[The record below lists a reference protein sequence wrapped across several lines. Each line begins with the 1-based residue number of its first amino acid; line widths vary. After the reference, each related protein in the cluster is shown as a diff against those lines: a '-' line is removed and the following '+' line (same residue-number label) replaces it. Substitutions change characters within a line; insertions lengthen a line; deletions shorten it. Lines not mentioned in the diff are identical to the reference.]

1 MAGTTDVAQSCT
13 SRCRHCTLYTGQQK
27 QLNLWHHPDPDT
39 CGCMICLSL
48 QGRQLAEVKLQVGQ
62 LHAATKA
69 GGRAARRQV
78 NQQQPVTMQ
87 VDQVS
92 NSLSQWTRCA
102 NWWRMSCERTYP
114 SLGSLAANAVAAW
127 QQQWQQTVYSGND
140 CDKAGAGLASSGSN
154 NDGGSAGSAEAA
166 QPVAVEV
173 EQPAAAEAEQPP
185 AVGA

>member
-78 NQQQPVTMQ
+78 DQQQPVTMQ

-92 NSLSQWTRCA
+92 NSQSQWTRCA

-114 SLGSLAANAVAAW
+114 SLGSLAASAVATAVAAIVTEQMQAQQAITVATTMTEQCQVQAQLVLELGQSS
-127 QQQWQQTVYSGND
+127 QQQLKY
-140 CDKAGAGLASSGSN
+140 L
-154 NDGGSAGSAEAA
+154 E
-166 QPVAVEV
+166 
-173 EQPAAAEAEQPP
+173 
-185 AVGA
+185 